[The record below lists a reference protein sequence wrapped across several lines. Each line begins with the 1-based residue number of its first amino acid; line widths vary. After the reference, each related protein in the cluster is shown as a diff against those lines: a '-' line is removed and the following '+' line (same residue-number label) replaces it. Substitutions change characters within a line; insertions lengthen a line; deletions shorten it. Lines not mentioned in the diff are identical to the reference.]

1 MTATVPAIVRQRS
14 GLRIRAYGATAA
26 MMPKLFLAYQFQIWF
41 NVVME
46 IFTLVITVFFWRAVY
61 GERALIGGLSESQ
74 TLNYVIL
81 ARIFHDGVYQ
91 TNLIRSFG
99 EFMREGGIVIRLL
112 WPLDF
117 QGVMYLQNL
126 VHLGLNTM
134 MRLPLAFL
142 AVIFF
147 QLPLPTSPVIWAAFV
162 LTMLLGHGV
171 MFCFDWMLA
180 STVLSVTD
188 SWGLS
193 TARAAFAVFFSGLL
207 IPLDMMPP
215 LLRTV
220 ATLLPFSQ
228 AVYLP
233 ISVLSGLTPLTD
245 LPSIWLVQIVY
256 LVTLL
261 TLSRSVFNRAI
272 RLVTVQGG

>member
-1 MTATVPAIVRQRS
+1 MTAPVPATVRQQS

-41 NVVME
+41 NVVMD

-61 GERALIGGLSESQ
+61 GERELIGGLTESQ

-147 QLPLPTSPVIWAAFV
+147 QLPLPASPVIWTAFV
-162 LTMLLGHGV
+162 VTMLLGHGV
-171 MFCFDWMLA
+171 MFCFDWILG
-180 STVLSVTD
+180 STVLSITD

-193 TARAAFAVFFSGLL
+193 TARGAFAVFFSGLL

-215 LLRTV
+215 LLRMV

-228 AVYLP
+228 AIYLP
-233 ISVLSGLTPLTD
+233 ISVLSSLTPLTE
-245 LPSIWLVQIVY
+245 LPSIWLVQLGY
-256 LVTLL
+256 LIILL
-261 TLSRSVFNRAI
+261 ILSRFVFKQAI